1 MEIELRAVLSE
12 ESLCRVEVLNRRT
25 SIVAAQCH
33 LGEALVVEARLHE
46 APLALALLEA
56 AAEVLLCL
64 VDEGESKRQR
74 ASCLI
79 GAPVFA
85 GSRLHPRRYVE
96 GWRQGASSYLA
107 ESFVNA
113 GAAFTAINFGL
124 VPDVSLDE
132 QVRQWRAALSWI
144 HRNAT
149 AFNADPERFGVSRSP
164 VLQPGVRK
172 VCRARSTT

>member
-1 MEIELRAVLSE
+1 MLSE

-96 GWRQGASSYLA
+96 GWRQG
-107 ESFVNA
+107 
-113 GAAFTAINFGL
+113 GL
-124 VPDVSLDE
+124 QLSGGV
-132 QVRQWRAALSWI
+132 VRQCGRCL
-144 HRNAT
+144 HG
-149 AFNADPERFGVSRSP
+149 DK
-164 VLQPGVRK
+164 L
-172 VCRARSTT
+172 RARPGRFIR